1 MRALGTALRCGASP
15 RTAALRRSEWALMS
29 PAHVGMA
36 SEGDVTFV
44 PRKEGVTDGRW
55 RRADAEAV
63 KEAIEDGRRIV
74 ERNMGRKGPG
84 GEILLGRSLEE
95 LQEFVEAAGQPKFRA
110 QQLQDGLVKNGIK
123 DIADFT
129 NLSKPWREELMQGG
143 VSTGRSTVYGT
154 AKSPCGTTKLL
165 LKLHDGRVVE
175 TVGIPKDDDGDA
187 TSRLTACISSQV
199 GCPMRCTFCAT
210 GKGGFAR
217 NLMPYEIID
226 QVLHIQELFGTRVSN
241 IGRSQCCAPR
251 SASLLPCSPATLID
265 LLCCPPTCMHAC
277 MLSYRP
283 PWCPPNDAAGCLRP
297 PCGAVFMGMGEPL
310 LNLPS
315 VMQAQEFMNK
325 TMKIGARHITI
336 STVGVPN
343 AMAKL
348 AQYST
353 QSTLAISLHAPTQE
367 VRESI
372 VPSAKAYPIEAIM
385 QDAEDYFQSTG
396 RRVSFEYTLLDGIN
410 NSRSSC
416 TPACRAMTS
425 QDRTPQAPAAQL
437 AALIRERDMAAHVNL
452 IPWNPV
458 GESEFERPSR
468 NSVFR
473 FKKILEDKNISVSIR
488 ATRGLD
494 AAAACGQL
502 RNLYQKNPLLEEGA
516 VPGAAAL

>member
-36 SEGDVTFV
+36 SGLATAPAPRRHGRSQGSGAVSAAAAPEGDVTFV

-241 IGRSQCCAPR
+241 I
-251 SASLLPCSPATLID
+251 
-265 LLCCPPTCMHAC
+265 
-277 MLSYRP
+277 
-283 PWCPPNDAAGCLRP
+283 
-297 PCGAVFMGMGEPL
+297 VFMGMGEPL

-410 NSRSSC
+410 NSLE
-416 TPACRAMTS
+416 
-425 QDRTPQAPAAQL
+425 QAAQL

-458 GESEFERPSR
+458 DESEFERPSR

>member
-1 MRALGTALRCGASP
+1 
-15 RTAALRRSEWALMS
+15 
-29 PAHVGMA
+29 
-36 SEGDVTFV
+36 
-44 PRKEGVTDGRW
+44 
-55 RRADAEAV
+55 
-63 KEAIEDGRRIV
+63 
-74 ERNMGRKGPG
+74 MGRKGPG

-241 IGRSQCCAPR
+241 I
-251 SASLLPCSPATLID
+251 
-265 LLCCPPTCMHAC
+265 
-277 MLSYRP
+277 
-283 PWCPPNDAAGCLRP
+283 
-297 PCGAVFMGMGEPL
+297 VFMGMGEPL

-410 NSRSSC
+410 NS
-416 TPACRAMTS
+416 PE
-425 QDRTPQAPAAQL
+425 QAAQL

-458 GESEFERPSR
+458 DESEFERPSR